1 MSSKPVRQIT
11 PPSWRIW
18 TLGTIAT
25 LVAATANAGWLYVT
39 TNVFKVALLVPR
51 TLDKTVL
58 IQASQLRVVIA
69 TIIAGLVGTAAA
81 WMVGKSVI
89 APRIWVRIFG
99 FAVGLGSIYSAVTLP
114 INVIVSPYIGLSVN
128 PTMIHVNLAIMHVIA
143 TFIIVPA
150 LVRAVTIHDGDLE
163 AADRR
168 YHAHIDAQRASQ
180 EPIADATVTTPP
192 VFPPSM
198 PGDTIAV
205 DLGANYTQL
214 IFDPNALVGLTEG
227 EAVAAITNANYILR
241 VVERDGQLLPA
252 LQDERTDRVN
262 LSITNGIVSKA
273 VIG

>member
-1 MSSKPVRQIT
+1 MSSKPIRQVT

-18 TLGTIAT
+18 ALGAIAS
-25 LVAATANAGWLYVT
+25 LVAAAANTGWLYVT

-51 TLDKTVL
+51 ATDQTVL
-58 IQASQLRVVIA
+58 VQATQLRVIVA
-69 TIIAGLVGTAAA
+69 TIIGGLVGTAAA
-81 WMVGKSVI
+81 WLVGKSVI

-99 FAVGLGSIYSAVTLP
+99 FGIGLGSTYSAFTLP
-114 INVIVSPYIGLSVN
+114 IGATTSPTVGLSVN
-128 PTMIHVNLAIMHVIA
+128 PTLIHVNLAIMHVIA
-143 TFIIVPA
+143 TFIVVPA

-168 YHAHIDAQRASQ
+168 YHAHIDAQRTSQASTS
-180 EPIADATVTTPP
+180 DTNVTSPVVIPP
-192 VFPPSM
+192 GM

-205 DLGANYTQL
+205 DLGANHTQM

-252 LQDERTDRVN
+252 LQDEREDRVN
-262 LSITNGIVSKA
+262 LSLANGIVTKA

>member
-1 MSSKPVRQIT
+1 MNSKPVRQVT

-18 TLGTIAT
+18 TLGAIAT
-25 LVAATANAGWLYVT
+25 GVAAAANAGWLYVT

-51 TLDKTVL
+51 TLDQTVL
-58 IQASQLRVVIA
+58 IQASQLRVVVA
-69 TIIAGLVGTAAA
+69 TIIGGLVGTAAA
-81 WMVGKSVI
+81 WLLGKSVI

-99 FAVGLGSIYSAVTLP
+99 FAVGFGSIYSAVTLP
-114 INVIVSPYIGLSVN
+114 INVTTSPVVGLSVN

-168 YHAHIDAQRASQ
+168 YHAHIDSKRVSQDPSIDASTS
-180 EPIADATVTTPP
+180 TVL
-192 VFPPSM
+192 PPSM

-214 IFDPNALVGLTEG
+214 IFDPHALVGLTEG
-227 EAVAAITNANYILR
+227 EATAAITNAHHIIR

-262 LSITNGIVSKA
+262 LSITNGRVTKA

>member
-1 MSSKPVRQIT
+1 MSTKPVRQVT

-18 TLGTIAT
+18 ALGTIAS
-25 LVAATANAGWLYVT
+25 LVAAAANAGWLYVT
-39 TNVFKVALLVPR
+39 TNVFKIALLVPR
-51 TLDKTVL
+51 TLDQSVL
-58 IQASQLRVVIA
+58 VQASQLRVIVA
-69 TIIAGLVGTAAA
+69 TIVGGLFGTTAA
-81 WMVGKSVI
+81 WLVGKSMI

-99 FAVGLGSIYSAVTLP
+99 FALGLGSTYTAVTLP
-114 INVIVSPYIGLSVN
+114 IAVTSSPVVGLSVN
-128 PTMIHVNLAIMHVIA
+128 PTLIHVNLAIMHVIA

-168 YHAHIDAQRASQ
+168 YHAHIDAKRAVSTPQ
-180 EPIADATVTTPP
+180 DPTIDTPP

-205 DLGANYTQL
+205 DLGANFTQL
-214 IFDPNALVGLTEG
+214 IFDPNTLVGLTEG
-227 EAVAAITNANYILR
+227 EAIAAITNANHIVR
-241 VVERDGQLLPA
+241 VVERDGQLMPA

-262 LSITNGIVSKA
+262 LSIAQGVVTKA

>member
-1 MSSKPVRQIT
+1 MNRKPVRQVT

-18 TLGTIAT
+18 ALGTVAT
-25 LVAATANAGWLYVT
+25 LVAAAANAGWLYVT

-51 TLDKTVL
+51 SLDKTVL

-69 TIIAGLVGTAAA
+69 TIVGGLVGTAAA
-81 WMVGKSVI
+81 WMLGKSVI

-99 FAVGLGSIYSAVTLP
+99 FAVGLGSMYSAFTLP
-114 INVIVSPYIGLSVN
+114 INVSTSPVVGLSVN
-128 PTMIHVNLAIMHVIA
+128 STMIHVNLAIMHVIA

-168 YHAHIDAQRASQ
+168 YHAHIEAQRAAQ
-180 EPIADATVTTPP
+180 EPTAEVNSTTPT
-192 VFPPSM
+192 VIPPSM

-241 VVERDGQLLPA
+241 VVERDGQPLPA
-252 LQDERTDRVN
+252 LQDQRTDRVN
-262 LSITNGIVSKA
+262 LTITNGVVTKSF
-273 VIG
+273 IG